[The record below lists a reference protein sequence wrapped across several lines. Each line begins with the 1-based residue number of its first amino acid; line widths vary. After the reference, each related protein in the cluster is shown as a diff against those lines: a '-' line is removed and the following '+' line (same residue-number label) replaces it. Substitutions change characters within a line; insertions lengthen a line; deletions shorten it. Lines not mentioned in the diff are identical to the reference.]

1 MGDADA
7 AEAERLEA
15 LEQCGGEALTGGRG
29 VRVKGWRVE
38 AVHGAIANAAE
49 REALEKDLGT
59 AHLPEMLFVNSLTVT
74 HERSG
79 EALHFDARGAL
90 AAGLAAPAA
99 PVRVAAAATWSAG
112 HSQRFPDGMVRARP
126 ARLAG
131 GAPSRAQPGR
141 RRATRAQGGAA
152 PAASAATDHDW
163 TFTTPY
169 GGDVRCAP
177 GAARPWAP
185 TEARVD
191 RQTLMRRDPI
201 LFYDDVTLYE
211 SELDDNGVLHLGAK
225 VRVMPTCWYV
235 LLRFWLR
242 VDGVLIRLRET
253 RFYCPLKR
261 GAPPVI
267 VRETTWREETFEGLK
282 ERGAPASPLQYPDA
296 DQAASVLLAAGGPVT
311 MTYEQLELGA

>member
-112 HSQRFPDGMVRARP
+112 HSQRFPDGM
-126 ARLAG
+126 
-131 GAPSRAQPGR
+131 
-141 RRATRAQGGAA
+141 GGAA

-211 SELDDNGVLHLGAK
+211 SELDDNGVMHLGAK